1 MKGYADYVCCLDQ
14 EIQREFERSAKG
26 IEVPYKE
33 KLESKQPYED
43 HLRDRA
49 LKKIDQFFFLY
60 WDTDPFEQ
68 LHLQKQRIAHQ
79 ETKYRAVLKEA
90 KKKQWSESERQ
101 SRLDVA
107 TEAVK
112 KEKHALDKL
121 LVEISKHLLT
131 DLQEE
136 FQKGGTIQ
144 HEEFFELLHAWRLCT
159 IKYMDFLSCPFD
171 SIMPQN
177 VRKFFIQNRYALSF
191 HRKSIFP
198 FLLCSKVEHIIF
210 RVTGKDPWKSLCKAM
225 QEHLARFQP
234 DYFCPVLIY
243 DEEEELTIGKMND
256 FHHILELQSHKKK
269 LVQWSYGYSSGGA
282 RIEIMMAKK

>member
-1 MKGYADYVCCLDQ
+1 M
-14 EIQREFERSAKG
+14 
-26 IEVPYKE
+26 
-33 KLESKQPYED
+33 
-43 HLRDRA
+43 
-49 LKKIDQFFFLY
+49 
-60 WDTDPFEQ
+60 
-68 LHLQKQRIAHQ
+68 
-79 ETKYRAVLKEA
+79 KEA

-101 SRLDVA
+101 SHLDVA

-191 HRKSIFP
+191 HRKSVFP

-256 FHHILELQSHKKK
+256 FHQILELQSHKKK